1 RGGAG
6 DRPTRP
12 PAPRDRAGVMEVP
25 GRIGLGTAPLAG
37 LFEPVS
43 DDQAAA
49 TLEAAWAVG
58 VRYFDTAPHYGA
70 GVAERRLGEFLR
82 HKPRAEYTVSTKV
95 GRLLVPGQAAPG
107 TEGFYDGQDL
117 VRVFDY
123 SADGVRRS
131 LAESLDRSGMDCLD
145 IVLSHDPD
153 D

>member
-1 RGGAG
+1 
-6 DRPTRP
+6 
-12 PAPRDRAGVMEVP
+12 
-25 GRIGLGTAPLAG
+25 
-37 LFEPVS
+37 
-43 DDQAAA
+43 
-49 TLEAAWAVG
+49 
-58 VRYFDTAPHYGA
+58 RYFDTAPHYGA

-131 LAESLDRSGMDCLD
+131 LAESLDRSGLDCFD
-145 IVLSHDPD
+145 IVLIHDPD
-153 D
+153 DHWEQAASEAYPALARLRDEGAVRAIGAG